1 MNIANAAQRAES
13 GRIRREY
20 TRPARCEG
28 HCAPRRNGNQQ
39 KNRICRSH
47 MRSSSCSQ
55 VESSAL
61 LGHDR
66 TTRGALDVRQGSG
79 AAEGPAGG
87 EEATY
92 HAATG
97 GKGTRDQP
105 GGGASFAER
114 GEAGRRPG
122 GGAPVARKTFEPQ
135 VTRRAEA
142 ASGWAVSPAATGQ
155 AVARLRPDVG
165 RGRTGGRA
173 WADSGQRDAAAMAHG
188 GGVVEGT
195 TGAGGTGAHL
205 AGTPRT
211 LGRTA
216 AVGHQRTHW
225 LEGRSREPLYLI
237 AMMDDASSRARAR
250 FVRHDSTEE
259 NLRLLGSYLEKHG
272 RPLAFYTDKAS
283 LFQTTPKAAHHRD
296 APATQPTQI
305 GRALSELDIE
315 WIAAHSPQAKG
326 RIERFFGTAQDR
338 LVKGLRKVQA
348 RTVEEANAYLEEIYL
363 PRWNQRFPC
372 QPRQAGD
379 AHRALDA
386 GTDLASVLSR
396 VERRTVAQDYTVRW
410 QAAAYQI
417 RRQDIGGGMRGA
429 PVAIEQLLDGTVWMR
444 WRDGR
449 LRLQH
454 CAEVSKPNYR
464 PRSIPLP
471 AAQKPD

>member
-79 AAEGPAGG
+79 AAEGAARG

-105 GGGASFAER
+105 AVGASIAEP

-165 RGRTGGRA
+165 RRRTGGRA
-173 WADSGQRDAAAMAHG
+173 WADSGQRRSEEHTS
-188 GGVVEGT
+188 ELQSRL
-195 TGAGGTGAHL
+195 HL
-205 AGTPRT
+205 
-211 LGRTA
+211 
-216 AVGHQRTHW
+216 VC
-225 LEGRSREPLYLI
+225 
-237 AMMDDASSRARAR
+237 
-250 FVRHDSTEE
+250 
-259 NLRLLGSYLEKHG
+259 RLLLEK
-272 RPLAFYTDKAS
+272 K
-283 LFQTTPKAAHHRD
+283 K
-296 APATQPTQI
+296 
-305 GRALSELDIE
+305 
-315 WIAAHSPQAKG
+315 K
-326 RIERFFGTAQDR
+326 
-338 LVKGLRKVQA
+338 
-348 RTVEEANAYLEEIYL
+348 
-363 PRWNQRFPC
+363 
-372 QPRQAGD
+372 RQ
-379 AHRALDA
+379 
-386 GTDLASVLSR
+386 
-396 VERRTVAQDYTVRW
+396 
-410 QAAAYQI
+410 
-417 RRQDIGGGMRGA
+417 
-429 PVAIEQLLDGTVWMR
+429 
-444 WRDGR
+444 
-449 LRLQH
+449 
-454 CAEVSKPNYR
+454 
-464 PRSIPLP
+464 
-471 AAQKPD
+471 

>member
-1 MNIANAAQRAES
+1 
-13 GRIRREY
+13 
-20 TRPARCEG
+20 
-28 HCAPRRNGNQQ
+28 
-39 KNRICRSH
+39 
-47 MRSSSCSQ
+47 
-55 VESSAL
+55 
-61 LGHDR
+61 
-66 TTRGALDVRQGSG
+66 
-79 AAEGPAGG
+79 
-87 EEATY
+87 
-92 HAATG
+92 
-97 GKGTRDQP
+97 
-105 GGGASFAER
+105 
-114 GEAGRRPG
+114 
-122 GGAPVARKTFEPQ
+122 
-135 VTRRAEA
+135 
-142 ASGWAVSPAATGQ
+142 
-155 AVARLRPDVG
+155 
-165 RGRTGGRA
+165 
-173 WADSGQRDAAAMAHG
+173 
-188 GGVVEGT
+188 
-195 TGAGGTGAHL
+195 
-205 AGTPRT
+205 
-211 LGRTA
+211 
-216 AVGHQRTHW
+216 
-225 LEGRSREPLYLI
+225 
-237 AMMDDASSRARAR
+237 MMDDASSRARAR

-429 PVAIEQLLDGTVWMR
+429 PVAIEQRLDGTVWMR

-449 LRLQH
+449 LRLQR
-454 CAEVSKPNYR
+454 CAVVSKPNYR
-464 PRSIPLP
+464 PRWTPPP
-471 AAQKPD
+471 AVQKPDRAEARRRQIEGTRKGMEAFQRLPARPLWQILQQERG

>member
-1 MNIANAAQRAES
+1 MTERREGLWMSGKDRERLKVLHEVRKRHITQQQAGKELGISPRWVRALLNRVKREGDRAVVHRLRGRLSNRKLPAALKQRAV
-13 GRIRREY
+13 GLFR
-20 TRPARCEG
+20 
-28 HCAPRRNGNQQ
+28 QQ
-39 KNRICRSH
+39 QQAK
-47 MRSSSCSQ
+47 Q
-55 VESSAL
+55 W
-61 LGHDR
+61 HDYGP
-66 TTRGALDVRQGSG
+66 TL
-79 AAEGPAGG
+79 AAE
-87 EEATY
+87 EL
-92 HAATG
+92 AAEHGLTV
-97 GKGTRDQP
+97 GKETLRQWLM
-105 GGGASFAER
+105 
-114 GEAGRRPG
+114 EAGLWK
-122 GGAPVARKTFEPQ
+122 A
-135 VTRRAEA
+135 RRARVERVHT
-142 ASGWAVSPAATGQ
+142 WR
-155 AVARLRPDVG
+155 AR
-165 RGRTGGRA
+165 RA
-173 WADSGQRDAAAMAHG
+173 RWGELLQWDTSEHD
-188 GGVVEGT
+188 
-195 TGAGGTGAHL
+195 
-205 AGTPRT
+205 
-211 LGRTA
+211 
-216 AVGHQRTHW
+216 W

-283 LFQTTPKAAHHRD
+283 LFQTTPKAAHDRD

-429 PVAIEQLLDGTVWMR
+429 PVAIEQRLDGTVWMR

-449 LRLQH
+449 LRLQR
-454 CAEVSKPNYR
+454 CAVVSKPNYR
-464 PRSIPLP
+464 PRWTPPP
-471 AAQKPD
+471 AVQKPDRAEARRRQIEGTRKGMEAFQRLPARPLWQILQQERG